1 MPPHSP
7 GGSMRR
13 RASIGITLLALSHLV
28 FANASSALAQAGS
41 TGGTI
46 GKQDKS
52 ISGGE
57 VADRPRAAL
66 HPMRR
71 AARAPA
77 ESSSLPPTI
86 HLHEHNP
93 TYGDYS
99 ATLKRTNSNTYEA
112 VWTPGGGTSRM
123 MVTIGQESI
132 AIERSD
138 TSGVFPCHGHYMGA
152 RVPGTAKA
160 SGEDT
165 GACGVVGFTDTWDAS

>member
-1 MPPHSP
+1 
-7 GGSMRR
+7 MRR
-13 RASIGITLLALSHLV
+13 GAFIGFTLLALSHLA
-28 FANASSALAQAGS
+28 FANVTAALAQAGS

-57 VADRPRAAL
+57 EADRPRAAL
-66 HPMRR
+66 HPMRP

-112 VWTPGGGTSRM
+112 VWNRGGGNLAND
-123 MVTIGQESI
+123 GND
-132 AIERSD
+132 RSGID
-138 TSGVFPCHGHYMGA
+138 S
-152 RVPGTAKA
+152 
-160 SGEDT
+160 D
-165 GACGVVGFTDTWDAS
+165 